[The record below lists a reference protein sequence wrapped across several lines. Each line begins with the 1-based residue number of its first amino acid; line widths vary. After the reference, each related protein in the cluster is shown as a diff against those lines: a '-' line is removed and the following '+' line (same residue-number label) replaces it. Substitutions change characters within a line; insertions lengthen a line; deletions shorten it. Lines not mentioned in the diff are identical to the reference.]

1 MKLTARER
9 EIVEAL
15 QKQPL
20 ISQDELAQHFGI
32 SRSSVAVHISNLMKK
47 GVILGKGYVFNKKV
61 SIVVLGQV
69 YLEIKIVG
77 EKDQGHIDIGHA
89 GFARDVCQALSGY
102 GISSKV
108 ITMVGNEDLG
118 TQLLNEL
125 QTLDADT
132 STVYRHPSKRT
143 CKKIISPDGLI
154 FEEGYTQEDY
164 QQAICTREWVASNC
178 DWLIVEPQFL
188 EYMSKRIASRPDK
201 SACICGIW
209 HIRDR
214 KPPVLNVTNL
224 LVIGV
229 DDFNDYD
236 RYVNIGLDLLQA
248 GTQNCIITDG
258 KDNMVLVNRSGVG
271 DYPLLPNQFFDSRVD
286 LHFFMAGL
294 VYGLSSGYPIRQ
306 AMRIASG
313 TAQTVRE
320 KIQTA

>member
-69 YLEIKIVG
+69 YLEIKVVG
-77 EKDQGHIDIGHA
+77 EKDQSQIDLGHA

-118 TQLLNEL
+118 TQLLNEI
-125 QTLDADT
+125 QAFDADT

-143 CKKIISPDGLI
+143 CKKIFAQNELI
-154 FEEGYTQEDY
+154 YQEGYTQDDY
-164 QQAICTREWVASNC
+164 YQAINSREWVASNC
-178 DWLIVEPQFL
+178 DWLIVESPFL
-188 EYMSKRIASRPDK
+188 EYVSKRIASRPDRNT
-201 SACICGIW
+201 CICGTW
-209 HIRDR
+209 HICNR
-214 KPPVLNVTNL
+214 KPPALNVANL
-224 LVIGV
+224 LVLGV
-229 DDFNDYD
+229 DDFQDYEH
-236 RYVNIGLDLLQA
+236 YVNIGLDLLQS

-258 KDNMVLVNRSGVG
+258 KDNMVLVNSSGVG
-271 DYPLLPNQFFDSRVD
+271 DYPLPPNQSFDSRLD
-286 LHFFMAGL
+286 LHFFMTGL

-320 KIQTA
+320 KNQTV

>member
-69 YLEIKIVG
+69 YLEIKVVG
-77 EKDQGHIDIGHA
+77 DKDQCHIDIGHA

-125 QTLDADT
+125 QNLDADT
-132 STVYRHPSKRT
+132 STVYRHPSKKT
-143 CKKIISPDGLI
+143 CKKIIAAGGLI

-164 QQAICTREWVASNC
+164 QQAIYTREWVASNC

-188 EYMSKRIASRPDK
+188 EYVSRRIANRPDK
-201 SACICGIW
+201 NACVCSTW
-209 HIRDR
+209 YLSDR
-214 KPPVLNVTNL
+214 KPPIMNIPNILVL
-224 LVIGV
+224 GV
-229 DDFNDYD
+229 DDFLDYD
-236 RYVNIGLDLLQA
+236 RYVNTGLELLQS

-258 KDNMVLVNRSGVG
+258 KDNMVLVNRSGIS
-271 DYPLLPNQFFDSRVD
+271 DYPLLPNQSFNSQRD

-306 AMRIASG
+306 AMRIAGG

-320 KIQTA
+320 KISTE